1 MGSTTANET
10 LSKLIRAIH
19 QLPTTRLIPFI
30 GVSIAI
36 WVMWIQR
43 GWINDDAVLYF
54 EVARLY
60 ADGQFQSAMQL
71 FPWPF
76 YSVLIACIHKVTGF
90 NIHLSAQL
98 LNAVL
103 FGVCSYAYV
112 RLIQTCGGDRR
123 VQLYGTVIL
132 FSSTYIMG
140 DVLPMLIR
148 DQGFWAFTL
157 LSYVFFIQFYQH
169 AQWRDALL
177 WQVFIGI
184 AILFRIEAI
193 SIAIILPALLW
204 FDQAHAARIRL
215 CHYLI
220 ANSLGLMAISLIT
233 LSLAVFQWITPSDL
247 GRLNQLVD
255 FMQGNFIAQLNQLN
269 EKSAQFGQQILGN
282 FLDEFSLLGLCTA
295 LLAIVVAKIVLTT
308 GLIQTAL
315 GFFGTR
321 DAEQTIEPKAYRVLI
336 WLLCIHF
343 MNTCVIITGTY
354 VLSGRYV
361 AGFSLVLM
369 VFASFALAKLAH
381 PSASTRRMRYR
392 KPLLFIISIGLLLS
406 FAKIIWPKPTDY
418 NYEQLAVNW
427 IKQHNVQQKPVL
439 YISPRARFYAGQAY
453 AGRGYDYWE
462 YLQQILVNKKYHQ
475 YGFIVINIEREHLMQ
490 ESELLSN
497 LGEYAKVN
505 EFFGPK
511 KKKKLI
517 ILEKP
522 TKGS

>member
-1 MGSTTANET
+1 MGASTVHKTA
-10 LSKLIRAIH
+10 SKLYKAIH
-19 QLPTTRLIPFI
+19 QLPTTCLIPFI

-36 WVMWIQR
+36 WLMWIQR

-54 EVARLY
+54 EVARLMSIS
-60 ADGQFQSAMQL
+60 QFQSAMQL

-76 YSVLIACIHKVTGF
+76 YSVLIACFHKVTGL

-103 FGVCSYAYV
+103 FGICSYAHV
-112 RLIQTCGGDRR
+112 RLIQSCGGDRR
-123 VQLYGTVIL
+123 VQLYGAVIL
-132 FSSTYIMG
+132 FTSTYIMG

-169 AQWRDALL
+169 AKWRDALL

-193 SIAIILPALLW
+193 SVAVILPVVLW
-204 FDQAHAARIRL
+204 IDQSQPIGNRL
-215 CHYLI
+215 RRYLI
-220 ANSLGLMAISLIT
+220 ANSLGLIGAICIT
-233 LSLAVFQWITPSDL
+233 LSVAVFQWIAPSDL
-247 GRLNQLVD
+247 GRLNQLAD
-255 FMQGNFIAQLNQLN
+255 FVQGNFIAQLNQLN
-269 EKSAQFGQQILGN
+269 QKSSQFGQQILGN

-295 LLAIVVAKIVLTT
+295 LLAIVIAKIVLTT

-315 GFFGTR
+315 GFFGARNT
-321 DAEQTIEPKAYRVLI
+321 QQSIEPKAYRVLI
-336 WLLCIHF
+336 WLLGIHF
-343 MNTCVIITGTY
+343 INICVIITGTY

-369 VFASFALAKLAH
+369 VFASFTLAKLAC
-381 PSASTRRMRYR
+381 PSVSKAGMRYR

-406 FAKIIWPKPTDY
+406 FVKIIWPKPTDY

-427 IKQHNVQQKPVL
+427 VKQHNVEQKPVL
-439 YISPRARFYAGQAY
+439 YISPRARFYAGQPF

-462 YLQQILVNKKYHQ
+462 YTQSIIKNMQ
-475 YGFIVINIEREHLMQ
+475 YQAFDYLVINIEKEHLH
-490 ESELLSN
+490 EENSLVANFHGYLKIKDFH
-497 LGEYAKVN
+497 GIKR
-505 EFFGPK
+505 K
-511 KKKKLI
+511 KKVIVLKKTQ
-517 ILEKP
+517 P
-522 TKGS
+522 